1 MFDSNQA
8 GKLIPLSRTIFFQ
21 TIQLTM
27 EELCVPISIQQQLFK
42 NGAISENHAI
52 IEAGFSAAYK
62 YGILIVQASR
72 FFSMQQALEEYI
84 SISLIRAVN
93 LSLKNVIS

>member
-1 MFDSNQA
+1 
-8 GKLIPLSRTIFFQ
+8 
-21 TIQLTM
+21 M

-93 LSLKNVIS
+93 LSLKNVISWTTPVIIMEMLLEHFKAVMWQ